1 MDSNSI
7 VTQAYREYHPDVLRY
22 ISYKIGDEREAED
35 MAQDVFLKLICYDV
49 ELVWES
55 IRSLLYRI
63 SANLVNDYWR
73 RRYVKV
79 EVDRYVIENTPVS
92 GNVTEETVVGNELEL
107 QERKCLEKMARK
119 RRMIYERRRFFGESA
134 QEIAES
140 MNLSRR
146 TVENHL
152 FLGYKEIRQFIKA
165 CS

>member
-1 MDSNSI
+1 M
-7 VTQAYREYHPDVLRY
+7 LRY

-79 EVDRYVIENTPVS
+79 EVDRYVMETTAIS
-92 GNVTEETVVGNELEL
+92 GNVTEETVVGNELEH
-107 QERKCLEKMARK
+107 QERKCLAKMARK
-119 RRMIYERRRFFGESA
+119 RRMIYERRRFFGETA

-152 FLGYKEIRQFIKA
+152 FLGYKEMRHYIKA
-165 CS
+165 CC